1 MMRLMNLNIP
11 NSLTIFR
18 IVAVAAI
25 VVCFY
30 FEGDT
35 ARWVALGIYFIAGVT
50 DFLDGYI
57 ARKWDMQ
64 SDLGRMLDP
73 IADKLLISIVLIMLA
88 AYGTINMGNYS
99 IIPAVIILSREILLS
114 GLREY
119 LAQLHINMPV
129 SNLAKWKTAVQ
140 MVSLGFLLAGT
151 AGDQV
156 LPYNTE
162 IGLTTL
168 WLAAAITVYTGYDY
182 LRIGIQ
188 HVINKD

>member
-1 MMRLMNLNIP
+1 MNFNIP
-11 NSLTIFR
+11 NILTMFR

-25 VVCFY
+25 IICFY

-35 ARWVALGIYFIAGVT
+35 ARWIAVGIYVVAGIT

-57 ARKWDMQ
+57 ARKWNMQ

-73 IADKLLISIVLIMLA
+73 IADKLLISIVLLMLA
-88 AYGTINMGNYS
+88 AYGSVGMANFS

-119 LAQLHINMPV
+119 LAQLHVSVPV
-129 SNLAKWKTAVQ
+129 STLAKWKTTVQ
-140 MVSLGFLLAGT
+140 MLSLGFLLAGE
-151 AGDQV
+151 AGDKV

-162 IGLTTL
+162 IGLTLL
-168 WLAAAITVYTGYDY
+168 WLAAALTVYTAYDY

-188 HVINKD
+188 HVINRD

>member
-1 MMRLMNLNIP
+1 MNFNIP
-11 NSLTIFR
+11 NLLTMYR

-30 FEGDT
+30 FAGET
-35 ARWVALGIYFIAGVT
+35 ARWIALGIYVTAGIT

-57 ARKWDMQ
+57 ARKWNMQ

-73 IADKLLISIVLIMLA
+73 IADKLLISVVLMMLV
-88 AYGTINMGNYS
+88 AYGAVGLDNFS

-119 LAQLHINMPV
+119 LAQLHVNMPV
-129 SNLAKWKTAVQ
+129 SNLAKWKTALQ
-140 MVSLGFLLAGT
+140 ILSLGFLLAGE
-151 AGDQV
+151 AGDKV

-162 IGLTTL
+162 IGLTLL
-168 WLAAAITVYTGYDY
+168 WLAAALTVYTGYDY
-182 LRIGIQ
+182 LRVGIQ
-188 HVINKD
+188 HVINRD

>member
-1 MMRLMNLNIP
+1 MNFNIP
-11 NSLTIFR
+11 NLLTMFR

-35 ARWVALGIYFIAGVT
+35 WRWIALGIYVVAGIT

-73 IADKLLISIVLIMLA
+73 IADKLLISIVILMLT
-88 AYGTINMGNYS
+88 AYGAIGLDNFS
-99 IIPAVIILSREILLS
+99 IIPAVVILSREILMS

-119 LAQLHINMPV
+119 LAQLHVNMPV
-129 SNLAKWKTAVQ
+129 SYLAKWKTTVQ
-140 MVSLGFLLAGT
+140 ILSLGFLLAGD
-151 AGDQV
+151 AGDRV

-162 IGLTTL
+162 IGLTLL
-168 WLAAAITVYTGYDY
+168 WVAAGLTVYTGYDY

-188 HVINKD
+188 HVINRD